1 MSILISRVVLRNYKS
16 IGQCKIDLSEL
27 NILIG
32 PNGAGKSN
40 FIDALRLVSESLR
53 ETLEYAIR
61 QRGGIG
67 EVRRRSGGRSG
78 GRPRNFAVSLR
89 LRLGENTNASFA
101 FQIGALPEGAF
112 RVQREQARISGGGP
126 EEAWYEIQDGA
137 LRKASAQLGS
147 PPAVSADRLYLSTAS
162 GLPAF
167 RPLFDALSRM
177 GFYNINPA
185 EVRELQPHDRG
196 TILSHSG
203 RNLSAVVKRL
213 KDESPSSMA
222 RVEAYLQQIVPGID
236 GVDHRQLGPRETMGF
251 RQDAQGGKRPWRF
264 YAAAMSDGT
273 LRSLGVLAALF
284 QFTDNGPGPVPLV
297 AVEEPESTVHP
308 AAAAIIMDAILE
320 ASKREQVVATTH
332 SPDLLD
338 HDELDS
344 SKLIAVT
351 KTTGETLLAPVDGA
365 SVSVIKDEL
374 YTPGELLRQDQ
385 LQPDMERQDR
395 TLRPSDLFP
404 KI

>member
-1 MSILISRVVLRNYKS
+1 MSILIRRVVLRNYRS
-16 IGQCKIDLSEL
+16 IGQCKVDLSDL
-27 NILIG
+27 NLLVG

-67 EVRRRSGGRSG
+67 AVRRRSGGH
-78 GRPRNFAVSLR
+78 PRHFAVGLR
-89 LRLGENTNASFA
+89 LRLGEDANASFA

-112 RVQREQARISGGGP
+112 RVQREQAHISGAGL
-126 EEAWYEIQDGA
+126 EEAFYEVQDGA
-137 LRKASAQLGS
+137 LRRASAQLGA

-177 GFYNINPA
+177 GFYNLNPA
-185 EVRELQPHDRG
+185 EIRELQPHDRG
-196 TILSHSG
+196 TILSPSG
-203 RNLSAVVKRL
+203 RNLAAVVKRL
-213 KDESPSSMA
+213 KDESPSSLA
-222 RVEAYLQQIVPGID
+222 RIEAYLRRIVPGVD
-236 GVDHRQLGPRETMGF
+236 GVDHRQLGPRETMEF
-251 RQDAQGGKRPWRF
+251 RQDVQGQKHPWRF

-284 QFTDNGPGPVPLV
+284 QFTKGDGGPVSLV
-297 AVEEPESTVHP
+297 ALEEPESTVHP
-308 AAAAIIMDAILE
+308 AAAATVMDAIFE
-320 ASKREQVVATTH
+320 ASKPEQIVATTH

-338 HDELDS
+338 HPALES
-344 SKLIAVT
+344 GNFIAVT
-351 KTTGETLLAPVDGA
+351 KTAGETLLAPVDAA
-365 SVSVIKDEL
+365 SVSAIREKL

-385 LQPDMERQDR
+385 LQPDTARRGE
-395 TLRPSDLFP
+395 TLCQSDLFS

>member
-1 MSILISRVVLRNYKS
+1 MSILISRVALRNYKS
-16 IGQCKIDLSEL
+16 IGQCEIDLSEL
-27 NILIG
+27 NVLVG

-67 EVRRRSGGRSG
+67 EVRRRSGGRH
-78 GRPRNFAVSLR
+78 RHFAVSLR
-89 LRLGENTNASFA
+89 LRLGEGANASFA
-101 FQIGALPEGAF
+101 FQIRALPKGAF
-112 RVQREQARISGGGP
+112 RVQREQARISGGGL
-126 EEAWYEIQDGA
+126 EEAWYEVRDGE
-137 LRKASAQLGS
+137 LKKASAQLRS
-147 PPAVSADRLYLSTAS
+147 PPAVSADRLYLSAAS

-177 GFYNINPA
+177 GFYNMNPA
-185 EVRELQPHDRG
+185 EIREPQPHDRG

-213 KDESPSSMA
+213 KDESPESMK
-222 RVEAYLQQIVPGID
+222 RVEAYLRQIVPGID
-236 GVDHRQLGPRETMGF
+236 GVDHRQLGPRETMEF
-251 RQDAQGGKRPWRF
+251 RQDAPGRKHPWRF
-264 YAAAMSDGT
+264 DAAAMSDGA

-284 QFTDNGPGPVPLV
+284 QFTDDGRGPVPLV

-320 ASKREQVVATTH
+320 ASKRKQIVATTH

-344 SKLIAVT
+344 SNFIAVT
-351 KTTGETLLAPVDGA
+351 KTAGETLLAPVDDA

-374 YTPGELLRQDQ
+374 NTPGELLRQNQ
-385 LQPDMERQDR
+385 LQPDMKRQSG
-395 TLRPSDLFP
+395 TLRLSDLFP
-404 KI
+404 KT